1 MSQFWKFNRRS
12 KSAKKSTSGPDA
24 DKADKATPSPDLVQ
38 PASSAP
44 AADGGAG
51 RPTMKQSGAQGDGKS
66 LRNLWQEAFDNLD
79 DEKKVAL
86 KPCINE
92 KVQPQ
97 PCVTEAI
104 HDVVKSIET
113 SFEEYSSSG
122 LKLKNKDGKVL
133 VDLREKGR
141 EILRFALRSK
151 AIIDS
156 GVKFDPTGY
165 CMLLTLFNS
174 TV

>member
-24 DKADKATPSPDLVQ
+24 DKATPSPVLVQ
-38 PASSAP
+38 PTSSAP

-51 RPTMKQSGAQGDGKS
+51 RPTLKEPGAKGDGKT

-79 DEKKVAL
+79 DENKVAL

-92 KVQPQ
+92 KGQPQ

-104 HDVVKSIET
+104 HEVVKSIEA

-165 CMLLTLFNS
+165 CMLLTLFYS